1 MLTLFLA
8 GGGHSDRL
16 GLWSVHMQHHLRQQ
30 VSLVSLLS
38 LSLPSRWSREIY
50 LTELLEGNRKE
61 VEKWVKDQEGA
72 YNWQH
77 YMDFQVPPPLLSW

>member
-1 MLTLFLA
+1 
-8 GGGHSDRL
+8 
-16 GLWSVHMQHHLRQQ
+16 MQHHLRQQ